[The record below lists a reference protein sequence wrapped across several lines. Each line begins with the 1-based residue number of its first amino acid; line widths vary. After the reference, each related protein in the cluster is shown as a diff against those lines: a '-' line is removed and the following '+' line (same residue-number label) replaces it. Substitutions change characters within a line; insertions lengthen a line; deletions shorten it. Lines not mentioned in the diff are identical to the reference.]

1 MGSAVSVLALVV
13 ALGGPS
19 TSTVAQTNP
28 PLTAGDWPQPNFD
41 YSNHRDATSSVISSN
56 NISQLGVGWTFSVN
70 GVSAFGANLLT
81 IALGHS
87 LDTPNYRLGASAD
100 LWPAQEVRWPL
111 TRVEET

>member
-41 YSNHRDATSSVISSN
+41 YSNHRDASSSVISSN

-87 LDTPNYRLGASAD
+87 LDTLNYVLGQFAD
-100 LWPAQEVRWPL
+100 LWAVSDVRRPL
-111 TRVEET
+111 ISI